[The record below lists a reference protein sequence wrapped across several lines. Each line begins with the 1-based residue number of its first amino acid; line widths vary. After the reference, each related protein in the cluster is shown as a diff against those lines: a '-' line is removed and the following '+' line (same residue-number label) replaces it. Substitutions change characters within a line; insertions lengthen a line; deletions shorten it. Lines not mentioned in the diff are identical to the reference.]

1 MAFRLDEIDVTKQL
15 LEILRRFR
23 LLADRIDHRE
33 HVQQDT
39 GIVATG
45 MAKHI
50 EGSAEQ
56 LIEGNRLDHQAKPA
70 FPVVVMGAFLTLPD
84 EQRQAIPRVIQA
96 RHRGE
101 GVIDRR

>member
-15 LEILRRFR
+15 LAILRRFR
-23 LLADRIDHRE
+23 LLADRIDHLE

-56 LIEGNRLDHQAKPA
+56 CIEGHRLEHKA
-70 FPVVVMGAFLTLPD
+70 
-84 EQRQAIPRVIQA
+84 
-96 RHRGE
+96 
-101 GVIDRR
+101 